1 MTTEPAMK
9 RCPQCAEE
17 IRAAAIRC
25 RYCGSRLDGGALTRG
40 WYRSRTN
47 RMVAGVC
54 AGLAEE
60 FGVSVTIWRLAFVL
74 ATLTSAGMGLVVYLA
89 LWVIMP
95 LQSEG
100 RPGADALPPPGR
112 AGGAHP

>member
-1 MTTEPAMK
+1 MTTDVATK

-17 IRAAAIRC
+17 IRAEAIKC
-25 RYCGSRLDGGALTRG
+25 RYCGSSLDGSALTRT
-40 WYRSRTN
+40 WYRSRSH

-60 FGVSVTIWRLAFVL
+60 FGVSVTILRLAFVL
-74 ATLTSAGMGLVVYLA
+74 SALLGGGMGLIVYLV

-95 LQSEG
+95 LQAEPRATTGS
-100 RPGADALPPPGR
+100 LPPPSP
-112 AGGAHP
+112 AGGHLP